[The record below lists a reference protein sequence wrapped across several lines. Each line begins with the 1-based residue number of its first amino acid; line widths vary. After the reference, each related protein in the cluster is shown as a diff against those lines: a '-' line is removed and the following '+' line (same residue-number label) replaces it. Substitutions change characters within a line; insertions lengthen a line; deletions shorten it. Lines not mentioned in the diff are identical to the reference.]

1 MEQSP
6 TFFDPTLFLL
16 FGFMILIYFLMIRP
30 ENKRRK
36 THQEMLASLDTGEE
50 IVTAG
55 GILGKVT
62 KISEQ
67 YIELSISDNTKIKIQ
82 KRGRCSESRR
92 RIPRAAS
99 AFSFLNGKGRALP
112 AHSLSPEGSA
122 EFESGLGADG
132 VGDGLSDRGVIVYRD
147 NADRGL

>member
-36 THQEMLASLDTGEE
+36 THQEMLASLEIWEE

-55 GILGKVT
+55 CILGKVT
-62 KISEQ
+62 KITDQ
-67 YIELSISDNTKIKIQ
+67 YIELSIHQDTKIKVQ
-82 KRGRCSESRR
+82 KTSISTVL
-92 RIPRAAS
+92 P
-99 AFSFLNGKGRALP
+99 KGTLK
-112 AHSLSPEGSA
+112 S
-122 EFESGLGADG
+122 
-132 VGDGLSDRGVIVYRD
+132 I
-147 NADRGL
+147 

>member
-36 THQEMLASLDTGEE
+36 THQDMLTSLDVGEE

-62 KISEQ
+62 KINDQ
-67 YIELSISDNTKIKIQ
+67 YIELSISDSTKIKIQ
-82 KRGRCSESRR
+82 KTS
-92 RIPRAAS
+92 IS
-99 AFSFLNGKGRALP
+99 AVLPKGTLK
-112 AHSLSPEGSA
+112 S
-122 EFESGLGADG
+122 
-132 VGDGLSDRGVIVYRD
+132 I
-147 NADRGL
+147 

>member
-36 THQEMLASLDTGEE
+36 THQEILASIEVGEE

-55 GILGKVT
+55 GILGNVS
-62 KISEQ
+62 KISDQ
-67 YIELSISDNTKIKIQ
+67 YLELSISEDTKIKVQ
-82 KRGRCSESRR
+82 KTS
-92 RIPRAAS
+92 IS
-99 AFSFLNGKGRALP
+99 AVLPKGTLK
-112 AHSLSPEGSA
+112 S
-122 EFESGLGADG
+122 
-132 VGDGLSDRGVIVYRD
+132 I
-147 NADRGL
+147 

>member
-36 THQEMLASLDTGEE
+36 THQEMISSLEMGDE

-55 GILGKVT
+55 GILGKVS
-62 KISEQ
+62 KITTQ
-67 YIELSISDNTKIKIQ
+67 YIELSISDNTKIKIL
-82 KRGRCSESRR
+82 KTS
-92 RIPRAAS
+92 IS
-99 AFSFLNGKGRALP
+99 AVLPKGTLK
-112 AHSLSPEGSA
+112 S
-122 EFESGLGADG
+122 
-132 VGDGLSDRGVIVYRD
+132 I
-147 NADRGL
+147 

>member
-36 THQEMLASLDTGEE
+36 THQDMLASLEVGEE

-55 GILGKVT
+55 GILGKVSKLT
-62 KISEQ
+62 DQ
-67 YIELSISDNTKIKIQ
+67 YIELSIADNTKIKIQ
-82 KRGRCSESRR
+82 KTS
-92 RIPRAAS
+92 IS
-99 AFSFLNGKGRALP
+99 AVLPKGTLK
-112 AHSLSPEGSA
+112 S
-122 EFESGLGADG
+122 
-132 VGDGLSDRGVIVYRD
+132 I
-147 NADRGL
+147 

>member
-36 THQEMLASLDTGEE
+36 SHQEMLASLDLGEE
-50 IVTAG
+50 VVTAG

-62 KISEQ
+62 KISDQ
-67 YIELSISDNTKIKIQ
+67 YIELSISDNMKIKVQ
-82 KRGRCSESRR
+82 KTSISTVLPKGT
-92 RIPRAAS
+92 
-99 AFSFLNGKGRALP
+99 LN
-112 AHSLSPEGSA
+112 S
-122 EFESGLGADG
+122 
-132 VGDGLSDRGVIVYRD
+132 I
-147 NADRGL
+147 

>member
-36 THQEMLASLDTGEE
+36 SHQDMLASLEVGEE

-55 GILGKVT
+55 GILGKVSKLT
-62 KISEQ
+62 DQ
-67 YIELSISDNTKIKIQ
+67 YIELSIADNTKIKIQ
-82 KRGRCSESRR
+82 KTS
-92 RIPRAAS
+92 IS
-99 AFSFLNGKGRALP
+99 AVLPKGTLK
-112 AHSLSPEGSA
+112 S
-122 EFESGLGADG
+122 
-132 VGDGLSDRGVIVYRD
+132 I
-147 NADRGL
+147 

>member
-36 THQEMLASLDTGEE
+36 THQEMLASIEVGEE

-55 GILGKVT
+55 GILGKVS
-62 KISEQ
+62 KISDQ
-67 YIELSISDNTKIKIQ
+67 YLELSISEDTKIKVQ
-82 KRGRCSESRR
+82 KTS
-92 RIPRAAS
+92 I
-99 AFSFLNGKGRALP
+99 
-112 AHSLSPEGSA
+112 
-122 EFESGLGADG
+122 
-132 VGDGLSDRGVIVYRD
+132 
-147 NADRGL
+147 

>member
-1 MEQSP
+1 MCPSLLATETTSIDVSP
-6 TFFDPTLFLL
+6 PPTHITFFDPTLFLL

-67 YIELSISDNTKIKIQ
+67 YIELSISDNTKIKVQ
-82 KRGRCSESRR
+82 KNS
-92 RIPRAAS
+92 IS
-99 AFSFLNGKGRALP
+99 AVLPKGTLK
-112 AHSLSPEGSA
+112 S
-122 EFESGLGADG
+122 
-132 VGDGLSDRGVIVYRD
+132 I
-147 NADRGL
+147 

>member
-36 THQEMLASLDTGEE
+36 THQDMLASLDVGEE

-55 GILGKVT
+55 GILGKVSKLT
-62 KISEQ
+62 DQ
-67 YIELSISDNTKIKIQ
+67 YIELSIADNTKIKIQ
-82 KRGRCSESRR
+82 KTS
-92 RIPRAAS
+92 IS
-99 AFSFLNGKGRALP
+99 AVLPKGTLK
-112 AHSLSPEGSA
+112 S
-122 EFESGLGADG
+122 
-132 VGDGLSDRGVIVYRD
+132 I
-147 NADRGL
+147 

>member
-36 THQEMLASLDTGEE
+36 THQDMLASLEVGEE

-55 GILGKVT
+55 GILGKVSKLT
-62 KISEQ
+62 DQ
-67 YIELSISDNTKIKIQ
+67 YIELSIADNTKIKIQ
-82 KRGRCSESRR
+82 KTS
-92 RIPRAAS
+92 IS
-99 AFSFLNGKGRALP
+99 AVLPKGTLKA
-112 AHSLSPEGSA
+112 
-122 EFESGLGADG
+122 
-132 VGDGLSDRGVIVYRD
+132 I
-147 NADRGL
+147 